1 VTERLKE
8 RLASGGSVNQTESSS
23 WRLEIPAG
31 PGGRYRL
38 AQLDDFHDLPRRA
51 LLWRPPLRL
60 SLKARA
66 SSEDIPGTWGFGL
79 WNDPFG
85 FAFLKGGGVRLPVAP
100 NAAWFFF
107 ASPPNYLSL
116 RDDLPAQGGLA
127 ATFRSR
133 RWPDGLSLVGAAAL
147 PLLFLPPLARWLR
160 RLGRKTVTQDA
171 ASLQIDPTA
180 WHGYTIEWRAEAAI
194 FRVDGEA
201 VLETEIAPPG
211 PLGLVLWVDNQY
223 AALPPDGRLR
233 YGTLPNPE
241 AAWVELE
248 ELEIR

>member
-1 VTERLKE
+1 MSIAICRGEAKGIVKLWKFFPLLRPYLWSDGNTYNGWVTERLKE
-8 RLASGGSVNQTESSS
+8 RLAAGGSVNQTESSS

-38 AQLDDFHDLPRRA
+38 AQLDDYHDLPRRA

-133 RWPDGLSLVGAAAL
+133 RWPDGLSLVGAAA
-147 PLLFLPPLARWLR
+147 
-160 RLGRKTVTQDA
+160 
-171 ASLQIDPTA
+171 
-180 WHGYTIEWRAEAAI
+180 
-194 FRVDGEA
+194 
-201 VLETEIAPPG
+201 
-211 PLGLVLWVDNQY
+211 
-223 AALPPDGRLR
+223 
-233 YGTLPNPE
+233 
-241 AAWVELE
+241 
-248 ELEIR
+248 